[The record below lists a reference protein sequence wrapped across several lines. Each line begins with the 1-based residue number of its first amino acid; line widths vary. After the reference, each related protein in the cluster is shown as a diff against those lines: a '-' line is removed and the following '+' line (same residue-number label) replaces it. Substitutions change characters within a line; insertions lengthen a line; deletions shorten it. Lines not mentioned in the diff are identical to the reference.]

1 MFLFKSCGGLI
12 TPSVLVLTDHKH
24 KSVITEVP
32 SAMAKRVVLLGAPG
46 AGKGTQAKMLIE
58 KYKIPQ
64 ISTGDI
70 LRKAVADGTPLGKE
84 AKVIMDSGGLVSDK
98 IVLGLV
104 EERIKQPDCKAGFIL
119 DGFPRNTAQAEALDK
134 ILSGMGMPLTAA
146 LNIDVDMNDLLKRLT
161 GRRTCKSCQQMYN
174 IYFSPPKKEGVCDKC
189 GGALFQRDDDKEE
202 TIKKRLDVYTKQT
215 APLIDYYSKKNIMKT
230 IMGTGSI
237 NDIFNK
243 VVAVLG

>member
-1 MFLFKSCGGLI
+1 
-12 TPSVLVLTDHKH
+12 
-24 KSVITEVP
+24 
-32 SAMAKRVVLLGAPG
+32 MAKRVVLLGAPG

-70 LRKAVADGTPLGKE
+70 LRKAVAEGTPLGKE
-84 AKVIMDSGGLVSDK
+84 AKVIMDQGGLVSDK

-104 EERIKQPDCKAGFIL
+104 EERLKQPDTKDGFIL

-134 ILSGMGMPLTAA
+134 ILTSNGIPLTVA

-161 GRRTCKSCQQMYN
+161 GRRTCKGCQQMYN
-174 IYFSPPKKEGVCDKC
+174 IHFSPPKQDGVCDKC
-189 GGALFQRDDDKEE
+189 GGQLFQRDDDKED
-202 TIKKRLDVYTKQT
+202 TIKKRLDVYQQQT
-215 APLIDYYSKKNIMKT
+215 APLIDYYSNKNIMKT
-230 IMGTGSI
+230 VMGVGSI

-243 VVAVLG
+243 VAAVLA

>member
-1 MFLFKSCGGLI
+1 
-12 TPSVLVLTDHKH
+12 
-24 KSVITEVP
+24 
-32 SAMAKRVVLLGAPG
+32 MAKRIVLLGAPG

-58 KYKIPQ
+58 KYRIPQ

-84 AKVIMDSGGLVSDK
+84 AKVIMDQGGLVSDK

-104 EERIKQPDCKAGFIL
+104 EERIKQPDCKDGFIL

-134 ILSGMGMPLTAA
+134 MLSAMGAPLNIA

-161 GRRTCKSCQQMYN
+161 GRRTCKGCQQMYN
-174 IYFSPPKKEGVCDKC
+174 IFFSAPKKEGVCDKC
-189 GGALFQRDDDKEE
+189 NGELFQRDDDKEA
-202 TIKKRLDVYTKQT
+202 TIKKRLDVYSQQT

-230 IMGTGSI
+230 VMGVGSI
-237 NDIFNK
+237 SDIFNK
-243 VVAVLG
+243 VVAALG

>member
-1 MFLFKSCGGLI
+1 
-12 TPSVLVLTDHKH
+12 
-24 KSVITEVP
+24 
-32 SAMAKRVVLLGAPG
+32 MATRVVLLGAPG

-58 KYKIPQ
+58 KFKIPQ

-104 EERIKQPDCKAGFIL
+104 EERLKQPDCKNGFIL

-134 ILSGMGMPLTAA
+134 ILTASGMPLTVA
-146 LNIDVDMNDLLKRLT
+146 LNIDVDLNDLLKRLT

-174 IYFSPPKKEGVCDKC
+174 IYFSAPKKEGICDKC

-202 TIKKRLDVYTKQT
+202 TIKKRLDVYQKQT
-215 APLIDYYSKKNIMKT
+215 APLIDYYSKKKIMKT
-230 IMGTGSI
+230 VMGVGSI
-237 NDIFNK
+237 DDIFK
-243 VVAVLG
+243 KAVAAIG